1 MRRFPLFI
9 LSLLATAQPTLAETV
24 TLSPTV
30 LTEWKAVYGRIES
43 RDRVPARARIGGTV
57 TELAVSEGDMVTSG
71 QTIATV
77 VDDKLSFRLDAN
89 AAQRETVAAQLANA
103 EKELDRGE
111 ALLKQGVTTV
121 QRLDVLRTQVE
132 VLRGQISS
140 IDAEAEVIRQSQTE
154 GKVLAPASG
163 RILDVPV
170 PQGAVVM
177 PGEALA
183 TLSVGGTFLRL
194 AIPERHAA
202 MLVEGRTISIE
213 TADGPREGRL
223 AKVYPLVENGRLIAD
238 VEVEGLSDRLVD
250 ARILV
255 RLPLAERTALLVP
268 QSALFS
274 RSGLDFVQVETAT
287 GTKSRVVVPG
297 GRADGGLVEILS
309 GLQSGDL
316 VVTDPAEVGH
326 D

>member
-1 MRRFPLFI
+1 
-9 LSLLATAQPTLAETV
+9 
-24 TLSPTV
+24 
-30 LTEWKAVYGRIES
+30 
-43 RDRVPARARIGGTV
+43 
-57 TELAVSEGDMVTSG
+57 
-71 QTIATV
+71 
-77 VDDKLSFRLDAN
+77 
-89 AAQRETVAAQLANA
+89 
-103 EKELDRGE
+103 
-111 ALLKQGVTTV
+111 
-121 QRLDVLRTQVE
+121 
-132 VLRGQISS
+132 
-140 IDAEAEVIRQSQTE
+140 
-154 GKVLAPASG
+154 
-163 RILDVPV
+163 
-170 PQGAVVM
+170 M

-274 RSGLDFVQVETAT
+274 HSGLDFVQVETAT
-287 GTKSRVVVPG
+287 GHQEPG
-297 GRADGGLVEILS
+297 RRSGRTRRWRTGGNPVRPAIRRS
-309 GLQSGDL
+309 GRHRSGRGG
-316 VVTDPAEVGH
+316 P
-326 D
+326 